1 METRF
6 KGRHFI
12 TEDNWTKEE
21 LDIVFDTAFDLK
33 KKFYAEEPTLWL
45 PYKTLFMMFFEQST
59 RTRNSDRKSTRLNS
73 SHSDRSRMPSSA

>member
-33 KKFYAEEPTLWL
+33 KKFYAEEQTLWL
-45 PYKTLFMMFFEQST
+45 PYKTLFMIIS
-59 RTRNSDRKSTRLNS
+59 NY
-73 SHSDRSRMPSSA
+73 

>member
-12 TEDNWTKEE
+12 TEDDWTKEE

-45 PYKTLFMMFFEQST
+45 PHKTLFMMFFEQST
-59 RTRNSDRKSTRLNS
+59 RTRNSMEIPLDAR
-73 SHSDRSRMPSSA
+73 P